1 MRLATRFRGNDN
13 DGSGPV
19 LLCWPISLGG
29 LTLSVLSL
37 LAAPYLPFQFGVLF
51 ALAGSGLSRPY
62 GPSEPWLPMP
72 LMIATFA
79 VLLSGLVGL
88 SIITFASLLVSWAT
102 VFKWLTVAGSLG
114 ILASFIVGYFRH
126 RQAR

>member
-1 MRLATRFRGNDN
+1 MVPVPFSCAGRFRSV
-13 DGSGPV
+13 GSRCQYYRYWQ
-19 LLCWPISLGG
+19 LRTCRS
-29 LTLSVLSL
+29 TSVCC
-37 LAAPYLPFQFGVLF
+37 F